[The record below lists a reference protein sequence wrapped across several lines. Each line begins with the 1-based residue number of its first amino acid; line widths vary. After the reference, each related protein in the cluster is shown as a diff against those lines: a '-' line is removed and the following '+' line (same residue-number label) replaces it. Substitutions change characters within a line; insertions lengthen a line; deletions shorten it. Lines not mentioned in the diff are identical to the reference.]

1 MEVRQFLKKLS
12 TESLLNDPATPFLGI
27 YSEVWRAGNQTDIY
41 MPMFR
46 AESFNNSLETGATQ
60 ASINRWM
67 NEHNVVYTY
76 NGRYSA
82 LKNNEILTY
91 ATTWMKLGRH
101 YAKWNKLDNKRIST
115 VWLYVGYLE

>member
-12 TESLLNDPATPFLGI
+12 TESLLNDPAIPFLGI
-27 YSEVWRAGNQTDIY
+27 YSAVWRAGNQTDIY
-41 MPMFR
+41 MPMFI
-46 AESFNNSLETGATQ
+46 AASFNNSLETGATQ

-67 NEHNVVYTY
+67 NEHNIVYTY
-76 NGRYSA
+76 NGCYSA

-91 ATTWMKLGRH
+91 ATTWMKLERH